1 MGIVSF
7 LVFGLLAGLVARL
20 VTPGRQAIG
29 CLATIA
35 VGMVGALIGG
45 VIGQVVLG
53 HKVHASWNLGLVL
66 EKQGRLV
73 QAVVAMQVCVEFE
86 QEIGHPD
93 AQKHAARLEQL
104 RQRLADGDSGPVA
117 GEGAEG

>member
-1 MGIVSF
+1 LEDAQRAITF
-7 LVFGLLAGLVARL
+7 HEQHLAIAHE
-20 VTPGRQAIG
+20 IG
-29 CLATIA
+29 DRHGEAN
-35 VGMVGALIGG
+35 
-45 VIGQVVLG
+45 
-53 HKVHASWNLGLVL
+53 ASWNLGLVL

-73 QAVVAMQVCVEFE
+73 QAVVAMQVCIEFE